1 LEWINITLF
10 DGLSEDGM
18 TIEYDDNG
26 KFYTDVISKIP
37 VSVMIQ
43 TVTHRI
49 HGNIHVSQDRR
60 LKDELDLPDTFVAV
74 TEAVIYSLDNQI
86 LYQASFLAVRRGEIV
101 WVMPVGE
108 DTVSPRGN
116 TE

>member
-1 LEWINITLF
+1 
-10 DGLSEDGM
+10 M

-26 KFYTDVISKIP
+26 KFYTDVIAKIP

-60 LKDELDLPDTFVAV
+60 LKDELDLPDIFVAV
-74 TEAVIYSLDNQI
+74 TEAVIYSSDNQI
-86 LYQASFLAVRRGEIV
+86 LYQANFLAVRRDEIV

-108 DTVSPRGN
+108 NADSPKGS

>member
-1 LEWINITLF
+1 
-10 DGLSEDGM
+10 M

-26 KFYTDVISKIP
+26 KFYTDVVSKEP

-49 HGNIHVSQDRR
+49 VGNIHVSQDRR
-60 LKDELDLPDTFVAV
+60 LKDELDLAEKFVAI
-74 TEAVIYSLDNQI
+74 TDAVIYSPDNQI
-86 LYQASFLAVRRGEIV
+86 LYQANFLAVQRAEIV

-108 DTVSPRGN
+108 IADPSTGTVK
-116 TE
+116 

>member
-1 LEWINITLF
+1 
-10 DGLSEDGM
+10 M
-18 TIEYDDNG
+18 TIEYDENG

-60 LKDELDLPDTFVAV
+60 IKDELDLPEKFIAV
-74 TEAVIYSLDNQI
+74 TEAVIYSSDNQI
-86 LYQASFLAVRRGEIV
+86 LYLASFLAVRRGEIV

-108 DTVSPRGN
+108 NADSPKGSA
-116 TE
+116 E